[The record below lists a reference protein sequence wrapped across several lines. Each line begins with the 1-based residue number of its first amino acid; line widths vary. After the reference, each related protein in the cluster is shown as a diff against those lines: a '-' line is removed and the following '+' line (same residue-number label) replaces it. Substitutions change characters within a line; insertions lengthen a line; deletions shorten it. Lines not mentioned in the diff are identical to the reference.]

1 MKVWKFWKDF
11 MKEET
16 REFLNKWEINLEKE
30 TRMMEQINNKLQKI
44 RKIDFKQLFMSF
56 F

>member
-1 MKVWKFWKDF
+1 

-30 TRMMEQINNKLQKI
+30 TRMMDQINKKLQKI
-44 RKIDFKQLFMSF
+44 RKIDFKQLFMSLF
-56 F
+56 LSFKK